1 MESLTL
7 PRLRESLPVR
17 PMLSHGDDIF
27 IANVSFR
34 AGHERHL
41 SFPCRFDGVI
51 CLYCVQGS
59 FDLQIGLDSYDV
71 QRDCFAV
78 SLPEDILSF
87 SWKRE
92 AGRGE
97 VTLMALSEKMLQEME
112 FDRLG
117 ALYAFRCRMVKV
129 DTRTM
134 ILIHDFQNI
143 FRSVAGDRHADLTRS
158 LGYLLRSMSIEL
170 THIWERIADRETLL
184 RQGRNPLTGQ
194 FLALLS
200 RYHTEH
206 RELEFYSGRLGLTP
220 KYLSAAIKSDSGR
233 TAPEWIVEYVMM
245 EARYYL
251 KHTSLSVK
259 EIAWHLHFANQ
270 MDFYRYFRRHGG
282 MTPSEYRGQ

>member
-27 IANVSFR
+27 IANISFR
-34 AGHERHL
+34 TELEGHL

-59 FDLQIGLDSYDV
+59 FDLQIGLDSYEV

-92 AGRGE
+92 VGRGE

-134 ILIHDFQNI
+134 ILIHNFQNI

-170 THIWERIADRETLL
+170 THIWDRIADRETLL

-206 RELEFYSGRLGLTP
+206 RELEFYSGRLGLTS

-259 EIAWHLHFANQ
+259 EIAWYLHFANQ

>member
-1 MESLTL
+1 
-7 PRLRESLPVR
+7 
-17 PMLSHGDDIF
+17 MLSHGDDIF

-34 AGHERHL
+34 TELEGHL

-134 ILIHDFQNI
+134 ILIHNFQNI

-259 EIAWHLHFANQ
+259 EIAWLLHFANQ